1 MSPNSNNESK
11 KEAKPVRRDD
21 LRLGSGVEPTKSLL
35 ADKRWIEEL
44 KNYREGRPTKYEQLL
59 GPFFRDFA
67 PYRAKLS
74 PPYEEGEILVIKG
87 RVWSYDDKSPLAA
100 TIDVWHTDSGGSYDN
115 EVEVNSAGE
124 QGFTNRARVRC
135 DENGYYE
142 FETILPGA
150 YKRGGVQHAA
160 HIHFCV
166 MYAGYVT
173 CVTQLLFSDDKYL
186 AQDPY
191 RESSVV
197 IDLTEVERNGRK
209 YKEGFFPIV
218 LTLEN

>member
-1 MSPNSNNESK
+1 
-11 KEAKPVRRDD
+11 
-21 LRLGSGVEPTKSLL
+21 
-35 ADKRWIEEL
+35 
-44 KNYREGRPTKYEQLL
+44 
-59 GPFFRDFA
+59 
-67 PYRAKLS
+67 
-74 PPYEEGEILVIKG
+74 
-87 RVWSYDDKSPLAA
+87 
-100 TIDVWHTDSGGSYDN
+100 
-115 EVEVNSAGE
+115 
-124 QGFTNRARVRC
+124 
-135 DENGYYE
+135 
-142 FETILPGA
+142 
-150 YKRGGVQHAA
+150 
-160 HIHFCV
+160 